1 MAVRLL
7 ANLPLK
13 IVSLLIA
20 GVLWMAVA
28 GQITVERNI
37 RVPLEYQNVP
47 PGMEIV
53 GDPPGEVDV
62 RMRGSSGNLA
72 RVVQG
77 DVVAALDLTH
87 ARPGTRIFNLQA
99 REVRVPFGVEVVQVT
114 PPTVSLEFE
123 RAGQK
128 VVPVSPVV
136 EGDPAS
142 GFVVGRITTSPA
154 TVEVLGPLS
163 RLEQLREA
171 TTEPVSVTGARANL
185 QDTVTV
191 GVEDASVRLREPQRA
206 VVSVEV
212 VPAPVERTLTGVQV
226 VVLNARRG
234 RPPRLTPA
242 VVTAVVR
249 GTRERLAGLAAA
261 DLRAEVDLAG
271 KSPGRHVVPVTI
283 ADPDGVAVERI
294 EPATITVLVR

>member
-1 MAVRLL
+1 MALQPF

-28 GQITVERNI
+28 GQVTVERNI

-47 PGMEIV
+47 PTMEIV

-62 RMRGSSGNLA
+62 RMRGSSSNLA

-77 DVVAALDLTH
+77 DVVAALDLTN
-87 ARPGTRIFNLQA
+87 ARPGTNIFNLQA
-99 REVRVPFGVEVVQVT
+99 REVRVPFGVQVVQVT

-136 EGDPAS
+136 EGDPAA

-163 RLEQLREA
+163 RLDQLREA
-171 TTEPVSVTGARANL
+171 TTEPVSVSGARASL

-191 GVEDASVRLREPQRA
+191 GVEDSSVRLREPQRA
-206 VVSVEV
+206 VVTVEV
-212 VPAPVERTLTGVQV
+212 VPAPVERTLTDIPVTV
-226 VVLNARRG
+226 RNARSG
-234 RPPRLTPA
+234 RPPRLSPS

-249 GTRERLAGLAAA
+249 GTRERLAGLDAA
-261 DLRAEVDLAG
+261 DLRAEIDLTGRAA
-271 KSPGRHVVPVTI
+271 GRHALKVTI
-283 ADPDGVAVERI
+283 ANPEGVAIERI
-294 EPATITVLVR
+294 EPATVTVVVR

>member
-1 MAVRLL
+1 MALQPF

-28 GQITVERNI
+28 GQVTVERNI
-37 RVPLEYQNVP
+37 RVPLEYRNVP
-47 PGMEIV
+47 PSMEIV

-62 RMRGSSGNLA
+62 RMRGSSSNLA

-77 DVVAALDLTH
+77 DVVAALDLTN
-87 ARPGTRIFNLQA
+87 ARPGTNIFNLQA
-99 REVRVPFGVEVVQVT
+99 REVRVPFGVQVVQVT

-136 EGDPAS
+136 EGDPAP

-171 TTEPVSVTGARANL
+171 TTEPVSVTGARATL

-206 VVSVEV
+206 VVTVEV
-212 VPAPVERTLTGVQV
+212 VAAPVERTLTGIPVA
-226 VVLNARRG
+226 VLNAGSG

-242 VVTAVVR
+242 VVSAVVR

-261 DLRAEVDLAG
+261 DLRAEIDLSGRRA
-271 KSPGRHVVPVTI
+271 GRHTLPVKI
-283 ADPDGVAVERI
+283 ANPDGVAIERI
-294 EPATITVLVR
+294 EPATVTVVVR

>member
-1 MAVRLL
+1 MALQPF

-20 GVLWMAVA
+20 GILWMAVA

-53 GDPPGEVDV
+53 GDPPGDVDV
-62 RMRGSSGNLA
+62 RIRGSSGNLA

-77 DVVAALDLTH
+77 DVVAALDLTY
-87 ARPGTRIFNLQA
+87 ARQGTRIFNLQA

-128 VVPVSPVV
+128 VVPVSPVI
-136 EGDPAS
+136 EGDPAP

-171 TTEPVSVTGARANL
+171 TTEPVEVTGARANL

-191 GVEDASVRLREPQRA
+191 GVEDASVRLREPLRA
-206 VVSVEV
+206 VVSVEI
-212 VPAPVERTLTGVQV
+212 VPAAVERTLTGVRV
-226 VVLNARRG
+226 DVLNGGGG
-234 RPPRLTPA
+234 RPPRLTPT

-249 GTRERLAGLAAA
+249 GTRERLAGLDAA
-261 DLRAEVDLAG
+261 DLRAEVDLTG
-271 KSPGRHVVPVTI
+271 KPAGRHVVPVTI
-283 ADPDGVAVERI
+283 ANQEGVAVERI
-294 EPATITVLVR
+294 EPATVTVVVR

>member
-1 MAVRLL
+1 MPLQPL

-20 GVLWMAVA
+20 GVLWLAVS
-28 GQITVERNI
+28 GQSTVERNI

-47 PGMEIV
+47 PSMEIV

-72 RVVQG
+72 RGVQG
-77 DVVAALDLTH
+77 DVVAALDLRN

-136 EGDPAS
+136 EGDPAP

-163 RLEQLREA
+163 RLAQLREA
-171 TTEPVSVTGARANL
+171 TTEPVSVAGARASL

-191 GVEDASVRLREPQRA
+191 GVEDSSVRLREPLRA

-212 VPAPVERTLTGVQV
+212 VPARVERTLTGVPV
-226 VVLNARRG
+226 TVRNAADERS
-234 RPPRLTPA
+234 PRLTPT
-242 VVTAVVR
+242 VVSAVVR
-249 GTRERLAGLAAA
+249 GTRERLETLTAA
-261 DLRAEVDLAG
+261 DLRAEVDLTG
-271 KSPGRHVVPVTI
+271 KPAGRHVVPVTI
-283 ADPDGVAVERI
+283 GNQDGVAIERI
-294 EPATITVLVR
+294 EPATVTVVIR